1 MEGELA
7 DRLGFEPK
15 TALRLYSISSA
26 APSTGL
32 GHLSVSEKSTEAV
45 RASPGFAPAP
55 SLIGKVDLEVPQTL
69 W

>member
-1 MEGELA
+1 
-7 DRLGFEPK
+7 
-15 TALRLYSISSA
+15 
-26 APSTGL
+26 
-32 GHLSVSEKSTEAV
+32 VSEKSTEAV